1 MILKV
6 LHTSNLAT
14 LLYRKRKRSCCQRIT
29 KHVAVVVFFATI
41 KQKPFRG
48 VPKILSTCMLVE
60 LLL

>member
-1 MILKV
+1 MGA
-6 LHTSNLAT
+6 LAGQ
-14 LLYRKRKRSCCQRIT
+14 CCQRIT